1 VGRTIRPARPRTPW
15 ERIDVSDEKTRI
27 IPRGKIE
34 PATTEPQLVGDKIV
48 FFCPNGDKVV
58 VSAKDAGKRGQCS
71 KCKVPVVIPMLRK
84 RRPSQPVSPGA
95 EEPEPSPEGETEAE
109 AEAAAAEEAEAE
121 PAAPEVEASDDAA
134 SADASADAA
143 PAEPPAA
150 SEWQF
155 VGEAE
160 SSHAGFEPQPG
171 QGGDWPPPPPFG
183 EPGQPAEH
191 PAARL
196 AARLWMERDQGGI
209 FELHLSGGSVIL
221 PEWFEPNWSRGSH
234 GLFASQAADG
244 SITLTAVAWD
254 TIEKIVVR
262 QVPAVPDGMF
272 E

>member
-1 VGRTIRPARPRTPW
+1 MPDQPGRRIPAPFGA
-15 ERIDVSDEKTRI
+15 DVVSEEKTRI
-27 IPRGKIE
+27 IPRSKAE
-34 PATTEPQLVGDKIV
+34 PETTEPRQIGDKIV

-58 VSAKDAGKRGQCS
+58 VSAKYAGKRGLCT
-71 KCKVPVVIPMLRK
+71 KCKVPVVIPNPRGK
-84 RRPSQPVSPGA
+84 QAARPMFPG
-95 EEPEPSPEGETEAE
+95 EEPPLP
-109 AEAAAAEEAEAE
+109 
-121 PAAPEVEASDDAA
+121 PEVESEQEAAGPDAA
-134 SADASADAA
+134 AGEESPPTLEGVADAPPAP
-143 PAEPPAA
+143 PAEPPAE
-150 SEWQF
+150 EWKF
-155 VGEAE
+155 VAE
-160 SSHAGFEPQPG
+160 LEGSHAGFEPQAAG
-171 QGGDWPPPPPFG
+171 HGESWPPPSPFG
-183 EPGQPAEH
+183 DPGQPGEH

-221 PEWFEPNWSRGSH
+221 PEWYEPNWSRGSH

>member
-1 VGRTIRPARPRTPW
+1 MH
-15 ERIDVSDEKTRI
+15 VSDQKTRI
-27 IPRGKIE
+27 IPRQSTA
-34 PATTEPQLVGDKIV
+34 PASTEPQRVGDKIV

-84 RRPSQPVSPGA
+84 QRPSQPVFPGV
-95 EEPEPSPEGETEAE
+95 EEPEPLPEGDAE
-109 AEAAAAEEAEAE
+109 VAEEAEAG
-121 PAAPEVEASDDAA
+121 PAAPDVEASDEASA
-134 SADASADAA
+134 EAPSADASADAA

-150 SEWQF
+150 GEWQF

-171 QGGDWPPPPPFG
+171 QEGDWPPPPPFG